1 MSQNFLD
8 VSNKLSG
15 SWIFSGVS
23 QKAYVLSNQEFQA
36 SICRR
41 NTFVNKDI
49 PQHSE
54 HIQNDDKSD
63 YFCACSGL
71 LKHIDPYGYHL
82 TSCKV
87 GRGAIRLHNYVAQVL
102 ILFLRALGLSV
113 AYEPTNIFAEVRR
126 LDGQGL
132 DHRRPD
138 ILVHNPYGGGRQVII
153 EVALTATSGQTR
165 TSHYDTNRP
174 LRVRYDQ
181 KIQKYANA
189 AQAIG
194 YRLIPCVLF
203 VFFMIFIQTSD
214 LSAPMPLEIGFL
226 IHETPSRRHKTE
238 ERKKR

>member
-1 MSQNFLD
+1 M
-8 VSNKLSG
+8 
-15 SWIFSGVS
+15 
-23 QKAYVLSNQEFQA
+23 
-36 SICRR
+36 
-41 NTFVNKDI
+41 
-49 PQHSE
+49 
-54 HIQNDDKSD
+54 
-63 YFCACSGL
+63 
-71 LKHIDPYGYHL
+71 
-82 TSCKV
+82 
-87 GRGAIRLHNYVAQVL
+87 
-102 ILFLRALGLSV
+102 
-113 AYEPTNIFAEVRR
+113 
-126 LDGQGL
+126 
-132 DHRRPD
+132 
-138 ILVHNPYGGGRQVII
+138 II

-181 KIQKYANA
+181 KIQKYANV